1 MSFIQDVC
9 AKCGTEY
16 SVLYEYRHGFWIC
29 RANACWDEE
38 VERDSR
44 RHVEQHQSVEDYRK
58 LVAAHVE
65 TLTTRASHVEPH
77 PMHTGFGWIVDMRPS
92 AGRIFGANGVEVG
105 TLSPPDI
112 DRVVGFATR
121 QAALEAEVAW
131 LRAALEAGRL
141 RSES

>member
-1 MSFIQDVC
+1 MEYELYISEDGDIEMVYADDLAGLFI
-9 AKCGTEY
+9 G
-16 SVLYEYRHGFWIC
+16 
-29 RANACWDEE
+29 EE
-38 VERDSR
+38 SD
-44 RHVEQHQSVEDYRK
+44 
-58 LVAAHVE
+58 A
-65 TLTTRASHVEPH
+65 LTTRASHVEPH